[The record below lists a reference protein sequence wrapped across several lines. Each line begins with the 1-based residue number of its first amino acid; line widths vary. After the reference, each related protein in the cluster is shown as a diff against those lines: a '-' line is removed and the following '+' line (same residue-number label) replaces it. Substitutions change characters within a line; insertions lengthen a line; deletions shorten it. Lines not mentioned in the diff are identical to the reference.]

1 MLVGAF
7 SSTTDRILK
16 AGKVATDSIDLHLL
30 LKEGKVYH
38 YWGFILNLV
47 FFPVWF
53 KQSRF
58 GIPRSFLSI
67 FVILMIRDLL
77 IFN

>member
-38 YWGFILNLV
+38 YWGIY
-47 FFPVWF
+47 
-53 KQSRF
+53 SE
-58 GIPRSFLSI
+58 SSI
-67 FVILMIRDLL
+67 FPSLV
-77 IFN
+77 